1 MSEHTAKHMT
11 WHKNR
16 EIKEGELSHPSDGD
30 DWKNFDK
37 RYPSFA
43 KEFRNVRLGLSS
55 DGFNPFG
62 NSGNNVYTLWPV
74 VVVVY
79 NLPPSMC
86 MKRPF
91 MFMTLLIP
99 GPDNPKK
106 NLNVFLRPLM
116 NELFI
121 LWQSGVETYDQHL
134 KTNFIM
140 KAALMWTISDF
151 PALGMLSGWSTK
163 GKMGCPVCVGNVQG
177 FQLKNCGKCC
187 FYGTYR
193 TFLDKNDPMR
203 KKNQKYATTE
213 LKVFDGRTK
222 GEKLLSS
229 LLQIDF
235 APPGNTFSKFKPR
248 GYGVDHHWTHFSMFW
263 ELPYWASHDLRHCI
277 DVMHTEKNVFENIFY
292 TIVNDRIKTKDKK
305 KSRADCKYLDVRR
318 DLWIDEKGIMP
329 KAPYTITRT
338 QLRLLCD
345 WISKLKLPDGCVSNI
360 SRCIKWDTLRITG
373 FKSHDCH
380 IFMQKLMP
388 IAFREFLPSYIV
400 EALAALSNIFLD
412 ICSSVLLR
420 EDLDVLEKHV
430 VRTMCV
436 LETVFPPALFDIMEH
451 LLVHLIEECRLGGP
465 VYYRWMYPFERLLKH
480 MKDKVGN
487 RARVEGSI
495 AERYV
500 EEEMINFSSF
510 YFRSSIN
517 TVHNTA
523 RRNEVVVEA
532 QEENVLEVF
541 RYPLQTIGKHVVG
554 YLNKSDLMIAEY
566 YVLLNMPEVQPYIR
580 EFDAHIRA
588 NDPHISNERLESVQK
603 TKFKPWFREKVENG
617 VNYDLFKYLIDGP
630 VCDIFSFQGCLVNR
644 YKFHVNDGVFV
655 KGTFHNDVLVN
666 YYGQIEEIIKLIYGG
681 GNFVYLFRCHWFDS
695 VGNGVRVDK
704 NRVVTIDVKSRLKSN
719 EIFILASQAIQVY
732 YAPGV
737 LNPRSNLY
745 TVVNCKNRPIDETT
759 NEPNEEAFQENVSNA
774 SSSSFFI
781 DFAQYDP
788 IRIDRTQNMEEE
800 EEEDEE
806 LQEDEEV

>member
-1 MSEHTAKHMT
+1 MSNVNRGWMSRRMKSDRITLTDEYKNDVEEFLDSAKRFGLTKDKTLCPCKNCGNGHWENLDTIKFHLYASGFFESYTVWTLHGEKEPTTESRRICHRKRRAPPIVEPPVDMFGLLRDSSGQDFYSFNDMRGSNSSSMNDAEESPNFDASQFYTDANESGAPIYLGNKNYTKLSFTTRLLHFKDVSRCSEKSFNLLLDIIGEVLPRDHKLSVSYYAMKKMVKKLKLGYEKIDVCANNCMLFYNNDEKKVVCDICKEDRYKDIMGKNGRKIPKKVLRHFPLIPRLQRLYMSEHTAKHMT

-55 DGFNPFG
+55 NGFNPFG

-99 GPDNPKK
+99 GPDNLKK

-177 FQLKNCGKCC
+177 FQLKNYGKCC

-305 KSRADCKYLDVRR
+305 KSRADCKYLDV
-318 DLWIDEKGIMP
+318 
-329 KAPYTITRT
+329 
-338 QLRLLCD
+338 
-345 WISKLKLPDGCVSNI
+345 
-360 SRCIKWDTLRITG
+360 
-373 FKSHDCH
+373 
-380 IFMQKLMP
+380 
-388 IAFREFLPSYIV
+388 
-400 EALAALSNIFLD
+400 
-412 ICSSVLLR
+412 
-420 EDLDVLEKHV
+420 
-430 VRTMCV
+430 
-436 LETVFPPALFDIMEH
+436 
-451 LLVHLIEECRLGGP
+451 
-465 VYYRWMYPFERLLKH
+465 
-480 MKDKVGN
+480 
-487 RARVEGSI
+487 
-495 AERYV
+495 
-500 EEEMINFSSF
+500 
-510 YFRSSIN
+510 
-517 TVHNTA
+517 
-523 RRNEVVVEA
+523 
-532 QEENVLEVF
+532 
-541 RYPLQTIGKHVVG
+541 
-554 YLNKSDLMIAEY
+554 
-566 YVLLNMPEVQPYIR
+566 
-580 EFDAHIRA
+580 
-588 NDPHISNERLESVQK
+588 
-603 TKFKPWFREKVENG
+603 
-617 VNYDLFKYLIDGP
+617 
-630 VCDIFSFQGCLVNR
+630 
-644 YKFHVNDGVFV
+644 
-655 KGTFHNDVLVN
+655 
-666 YYGQIEEIIKLIYGG
+666 
-681 GNFVYLFRCHWFDS
+681 
-695 VGNGVRVDK
+695 
-704 NRVVTIDVKSRLKSN
+704 
-719 EIFILASQAIQVY
+719 
-732 YAPGV
+732 
-737 LNPRSNLY
+737 
-745 TVVNCKNRPIDETT
+745 
-759 NEPNEEAFQENVSNA
+759 
-774 SSSSFFI
+774 
-781 DFAQYDP
+781 
-788 IRIDRTQNMEEE
+788 
-800 EEEDEE
+800 
-806 LQEDEEV
+806 